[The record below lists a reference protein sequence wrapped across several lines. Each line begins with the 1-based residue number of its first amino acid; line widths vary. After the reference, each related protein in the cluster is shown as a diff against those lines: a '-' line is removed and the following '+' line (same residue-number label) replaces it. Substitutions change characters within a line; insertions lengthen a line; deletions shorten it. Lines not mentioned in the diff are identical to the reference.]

1 MKRQRFMA
9 ALAALAL
16 ACGAHAGVWA
26 APDVPAERPR
36 GLNDPGVQLSRTR
49 QYLQWQQ
56 ARQRIQEGRAAGAVE
71 GETAPPPE
79 GEDSSLR
86 FVLQGVTAD
95 PSAVLTDEDI
105 RAAAEPYVGREISL
119 DDLYALVADLNAL
132 YNGRG
137 YLTCRAYLAPQTI
150 RGGVVHISLVEG
162 KTGTVS
168 VEGNRS
174 TRESYIRRRLSL
186 EEGAVANLNAVNRD
200 LLRFNATNDA
210 QLRIVMRAGTEP
222 GTTDYLIAAY
232 EPQKEL
238 FGLFAD
244 NAGSRNSGLYRG
256 GLFWQDRSL
265 TGRRDSLMMT
275 TVFSEGTKSFGA
287 AYTAP
292 ISSTGA
298 KLGLTYSAN
307 SVHIVDGPLEPL
319 DVRGHASSYG
329 VSLTRPLVTTETVKS
344 EIGVEYSRQHSRTDF
359 MGLKW
364 VDDTVDGVSLFF
376 DQIDY
381 GRTSLFYQRHAYRF
395 GDFDTLAE
403 DDSQSFGKYTLNT
416 LYQKA
421 YGAGQMLTARVDGQL
436 SSTSYLPSAEQFYIG
451 GVYSVRGYTESLLS
465 GENGVLGSVEYA
477 VPVTPSKRTS
487 VFLFLDGGTVWGDS
501 AYGDRTLA
509 GAGFGVKSNVTDHI
523 YFNVSMGF
531 PLIRTINDEEQSRA
545 RVHFSFNSQ
554 F

>member
-79 GEDSSLR
+79 GEGSSLR

-256 GLFWQDRSL
+256 GLFWQGRSL

-287 AYTAP
+287 AYTTP

-307 SVHIVDGPLEPL
+307 SVHIVDGPSSRWTCGATPPRTASPS
-319 DVRGHASSYG
+319 RGPSSPPRPSSPRSASNTAGSTPGRTSWASSG
-329 VSLTRPLVTTETVKS
+329 WTTPWTGSPSSSTRSTTA
-344 EIGVEYSRQHSRTDF
+344 
-359 MGLKW
+359 L
-364 VDDTVDGVSLFF
+364 
-376 DQIDY
+376 
-381 GRTSLFYQRHAYRF
+381 TSLFYQRHAYRF

-465 GENGVLGSVEYA
+465 GESGVLGSVEYA

-487 VFLFLDGGTVWGDS
+487 VFVFLDGGTVWGDS

>member
-1 MKRQRFMA
+1 MKKTGRIA
-9 ALAALAL
+9 VLAAGLVL
-16 ACGAHAGVWA
+16 CAGSAAWA
-26 APDVPAERPR
+26 APDVPASRPR

-56 ARQRIQEGRAAGAVE
+56 ALQRMEEGRGTEPVE

-79 GEDSSLR
+79 KEGPSLR
-86 FVLQGVTAD
+86 FVLQGVTTD
-95 PSAVLTDEDI
+95 PSDVLAEEDI
-105 RAAAEPYVGREISL
+105 RAAAAPYVGREITL

-132 YNGRG
+132 YTSRG

-162 KTGTVS
+162 RTGSVT
-168 VEGNRS
+168 VEGNRA
-174 TRESYIRRRLSL
+174 TNESYIRHRMSL
-186 EEGAVANLNAVNRD
+186 AEGTVANIHSLNRD

-210 QLRIVMRAGTEP
+210 QLRIVMRAGAEP

-232 EPQKEL
+232 EPQKEI
-238 FGLFAD
+238 FGLFSD

-287 AYTAP
+287 AYTTP
-292 ISSTGA
+292 ISSIGA

-329 VSLTRPLVTTETVKS
+329 ISLTRPLVTTETVKS
-344 EIGVEYSRQHSRTDF
+344 EIGIEYSRQHSRTDF

-364 VDDTVDGVSLFF
+364 VDDTVDGVSLFY

-395 GDFDTLAE
+395 GDFDTLSE
-403 DDSQSFGKYTLNT
+403 DESQSFGKYTLNT

-421 YGAGQMLTARVDGQL
+421 YHAGQMLTARVDGQL
-436 SSTSYLPSAEQFYIG
+436 SSTTYLPSAEQFYLG

-465 GENGVLGSVEYA
+465 GESGVMGSVEYA
-477 VPVTPSKRTS
+477 VPVTPDRRTS